1 MPLPEDDPRQRRPDI
16 TRARQQLGWSPR
28 ISLDQG
34 LVPTIAYFAPRFADT
49 GPRQAMDELAT
60 AKK

>member
-1 MPLPEDDPRQRRPDI
+1 MARR
-16 TRARQQLGWSPR
+16 QLGWSPR

-49 GPRQAMDELAT
+49 AARQARDELAT